1 MNTTSLL
8 LGAAAGSAVMFLL
21 DPNGGRRRRALMRD
35 RVIRGTRKTRNGL
48 GATSRDLVNRT
59 GGVASVARRR
69 WSAEPVSDVKLVERV
84 RAKLGR
90 ACSHPRAIGVDAHD
104 GHITLRGPILSAE
117 LNAVLA
123 AAASVRGVSS
133 VDNKLDPHQTAEGIP
148 SLQGDGRI
156 AGPSLD
162 ILQPTWAPATRAM
175 VSVGLLASAVCI
187 AATARRGAVGREYG
201 YPDR

>member
-21 DPNGGRRRRALMRD
+21 APNGGRRRRALMRD

-48 GATSRDLVNRT
+48 SATSRDLVNRA
-59 GGVASVARRR
+59 GGVASAARRR

-90 ACSHPRAIGVDAHD
+90 VCSHPRAIEVDAHD

-117 LNAVLA
+117 LSAVLA
-123 AAASVRGVSS
+123 AAAS
-133 VDNKLDPHQTAEGIP
+133 A
-148 SLQGDGRI
+148 
-156 AGPSLD
+156 
-162 ILQPTWAPATRAM
+162 
-175 VSVGLLASAVCI
+175 
-187 AATARRGAVGREYG
+187 ARRVVERRMPLRPSKLEIVAT
-201 YPDR
+201 DDS

>member
-1 MNTTSLL
+1 
-8 LGAAAGSAVMFLL
+8 
-21 DPNGGRRRRALMRD
+21 
-35 RVIRGTRKTRNGL
+35 
-48 GATSRDLVNRT
+48 
-59 GGVASVARRR
+59 
-69 WSAEPVSDVKLVERV
+69 VSS
-84 RAKLGR
+84 G
-90 ACSHPRAIGVDAHD
+90 SHPRAIGVDAHD

-133 VDNKLDPHQTAEGIP
+133 VDNELDPHQTAEGIP